1 MLALSRLSKLALLCL
16 IFTAC
21 GTGSGDPAVCSEP
34 APACAGNQVAAID
47 VFSSAGCEGAID
59 NHWCGVH
66 AQALAECLQHA
77 AVCLE
82 LGSTRD
88 AINTALAASVCA
100 AELAEWD
107 DCFANGDGASGGG
120 DDDDD

>member
-1 MLALSRLSKLALLCL
+1 MVTLSRWWISVSVCLAVA
-16 IFTAC
+16 AC

-34 APACAGNQVAAID
+34 APSCAAHQLAAID
-47 VFSSAGCEGAID
+47 VFSSDGCERAID
-59 NHWCGVH
+59 NHWCGVN
-66 AQALAECLQHA
+66 AQALAECLQEA
-77 AVCLE
+77 AVCVE

-88 AINTALAASVCA
+88 AIHAAIAASVCA

-107 DCFANGDGASGGG
+107 DCFANGDGSSGGG